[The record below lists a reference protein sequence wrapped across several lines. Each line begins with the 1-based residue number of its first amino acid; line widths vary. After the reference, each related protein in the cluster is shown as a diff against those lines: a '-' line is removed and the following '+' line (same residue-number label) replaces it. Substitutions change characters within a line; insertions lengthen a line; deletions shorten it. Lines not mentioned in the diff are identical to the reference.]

1 MPTPSDDTLDVSPPT
16 AISVDP
22 RNAHTTC
29 PPEEERE
36 PQAPRSEIPQDVS
49 TSNVNSSHAGSLSAP
64 MATTDEPERDVGTVG
79 IMQSPEMPLKHMAA
93 VEEAL
98 KRDSNTPPST
108 SDDSKDSDTRLA
120 HSMSAAA
127 ISSPFPPA
135 YPAFPL
141 DSKRV
146 CLPFSL

>member
-36 PQAPRSEIPQDVS
+36 PQVPRSEIPQDVS
-49 TSNVNSSHAGSLSAP
+49 TSNMNSSHAGSPSAP

-79 IMQSPEMPLKHMAA
+79 ITQSPEMPLKHMAA